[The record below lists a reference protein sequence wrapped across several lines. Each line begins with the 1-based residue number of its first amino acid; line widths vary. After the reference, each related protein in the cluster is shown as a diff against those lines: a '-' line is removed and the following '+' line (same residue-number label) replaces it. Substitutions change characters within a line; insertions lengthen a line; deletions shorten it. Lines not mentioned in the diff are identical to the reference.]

1 MNERRTT
8 NNEQRTTNDERR
20 TTNKEKKNNERK
32 TTNDKHTKDERRPNN
47 GTIERIRK
55 QTEKKTR
62 KEELWSTKTETE
74 CSTQKYFKLN
84 PTYPIQERKS
94 SFSSWQIGTVNKSIY
109 EGICKLIKL
118 LKEFHEHFTYFFFF
132 INSPHL
138 VVKLKPCHFL
148 INSLKSI
155 TRLSFFLVFFLEVV
169 LITLRKNDFLV
180 RWKG

>member
-8 NNEQRTTNDERR
+8 NNERR

-32 TTNDKHTKDERRPNN
+32 TTNDKRTKDERRPNN

-55 QTEKKTR
+55 ETEKKKQER
-62 KEELWSTKTETE
+62 KNCEELKRK
-74 CSTQKYFKLN
+74 QNAAHKKYFKLN

-94 SFSSWQIGTVNKSIY
+94 SFSSWQIGTVNKSIH

-132 INSPHL
+132 IDSPHL
-138 VVKLKPCHFL
+138 VVKLKQCHFL

-180 RWKG
+180 R

>member
-8 NNEQRTTNDERR
+8 NNEQR

-32 TTNDKHTKDERRPNN
+32 TTNDKRTKDERRPNN

-55 QTEKKTR
+55 QTEKKKTR
-62 KEELWSTKTETE
+62 KEELWRTKTETE

-94 SFSSWQIGTVNKSIY
+94 SFSSWQIGTVNKSIH

-118 LKEFHEHFTYFFFF
+118 LKEFHERFTHFCFF
-132 INSPHL
+132 IDSPHL
-138 VVKLKPCHFL
+138 AVKLKQCHFL

-155 TRLSFFLVFFLEVV
+155 TRLSFFLVCLLEVV